1 MFVTLHWNN
10 SRRSW
15 RYRRRCRRHA
25 APFRASP
32 VSVTYAVVAD
42 VAAAAVAV
50 AAQLA
55 DADVDAYE
63 PANGSR
69 HSLKSD
75 VANAAQSIPNRS
87 YRYRVL

>member
-1 MFVTLHWNN
+1 MFGTLHWNN

-32 VSVTYAVVAD
+32 VSETCAVVA
-42 VAAAAVAV
+42 AAVVV

-55 DADVDAYE
+55 DVDVDAYE
-63 PANGSR
+63 PANASR
-69 HSLKSD
+69 HSWKSD

-87 YRYRVL
+87 YRYRV